1 MLQWVGVANIFGSG
15 RSSLLA
21 AAAAQT
27 FQGTG
32 LPSITDTQMTPR
44 EPTETGRC
52 LPSDLSDWRKMT
64 LVYYPFKVSV
74 HIEQTAVFF
83 PLKKAFYQFQ
93 LWVSQARLQQCCGPI
108 LSSQKLCPTFHWEG
122 RNDQTEGLQIKL
134 KCLQRTLTLRLLWLQ
149 QRHQRRSDFHRTA
162 LAQ

>member
-15 RSSLLA
+15 RSSLLVA

-32 LPSITDTQMTPR
+32 LPSITDTPMTPR
-44 EPTETGRC
+44 EPTETGWC

-74 HIEQTAVFF
+74 HIEQTAVFS
-83 PLKKAFYQFQ
+83 PQKSIL
-93 LWVSQARLQQCCGPI
+93 PI
-108 LSSQKLCPTFHWEG
+108 SAVG
-122 RNDQTEGLQIKL
+122 
-134 KCLQRTLTLRLLWLQ
+134 
-149 QRHQRRSDFHRTA
+149 
-162 LAQ
+162 